1 MLLWISLSALT
12 AGVVGALLW
21 SYRRAETASGGA
33 ARADVAVY
41 ADQLEQIAA
50 DHARGLLSE
59 AEAVSARA
67 EVARRLL
74 NRKAAEGA
82 AGEASAPSRTSDRV
96 ASTALLAIPVLAVA
110 LYAVLG
116 SPDLPDQP
124 RSGRTPEEAARTQV
138 DAMVARVE
146 QRLREAPEDG
156 TGWDVIAP
164 IYLRLGRYGQAA
176 EAYAN
181 ANRILGETPGRLAGF
196 AQSEILANN
205 GVVNPNAR
213 TAAERLLA
221 AEPGRLDAR
230 LWLTLGLEQDGKF
243 DAALAGYKGLLASP
257 GMTDEM
263 KAAIEQ
269 RISFVDRLSRG
280 ETVEPKGAG
289 APPAGAAEPARPAGD
304 AAPPAPADQQA
315 MIEDMVARLAA
326 RLEADGRDPAG
337 WAQLMR
343 SYMVLGRKDAA
354 AKALAAARAALK
366 DDAAALKTVDDAAA
380 ELGVDGAREPEVDG
394 K

>member
-1 MLLWISLSALT
+1 MMLLWISLSALT

-21 SYRRAETASGGA
+21 TYRRADVEAGDA

-41 ADQLEQIAA
+41 ADQLEQIEA

-59 AEAVSARA
+59 AEAASARA

-74 NRKAAEGA
+74 NRKAADGVGGTA
-82 AGEASAPSRTSDRV
+82 AMPSRMSDRLT
-96 ASTALLAIPVLAVA
+96 STVLLAIPVLAVA
-110 LYAVLG
+110 LYAILG

-124 RSGRTPEEAARTQV
+124 RSGRSPEQAARNQV

-146 QRLREAPEDG
+146 QRLREAPQDG

-181 ANRILGETPGRLAGF
+181 ANRLLGETPARLAGF
-196 AQSEILANN
+196 AQAEILANN

-213 TAAERLLA
+213 AAAERLLA

-230 LWLTLGLEQDGKF
+230 LWLALGLEQDGKF
-243 DAALAGYKGLLASP
+243 DAALADYRALLAAP

-269 RISFVDRLSRG
+269 RIAFVERLARG
-280 ETVEPKGAG
+280 ETVEP
-289 APPAGAAEPARPAGD
+289 PAGPAEGPAPQ
-304 AAPPAPADQQA
+304 APADQQA
-315 MIEDMVARLAA
+315 MIEGMVARLAA

-343 SYMVLGRKDAA
+343 SYMVLGRPEAA

-366 DDAAALKTVDDAAA
+366 DDAAALKAVNDAAA
-380 ELGVDGAREPEVDG
+380 ELGVKGGREPEVE
-394 K
+394 KK

>member
-21 SYRRAETASGGA
+21 TYRRADVEAGDA

-41 ADQLEQIAA
+41 ADQLAQIET

-59 AEAVSARA
+59 AEAASARA

-74 NRKAAEGA
+74 SRKV
-82 AGEASAPSRTSDRV
+82 AGGGSGVTVAPSRMSDRL
-96 ASTALLAIPVLAVA
+96 TATVLLAIPVLAVA
-110 LYAVLG
+110 LYAGLG

-124 RSGRTPEEAARTQV
+124 RSGRSPEQAARTQV
-138 DAMVARVE
+138 EAMVARVE

-181 ANRILGETPGRLAGF
+181 ANRLLGETPARLAGF
-196 AQSEILANN
+196 AQAEILANN
-205 GVVNPNAR
+205 GIVNPNAR
-213 TAAERLLA
+213 AAAERLLA

-243 DAALAGYKGLLASP
+243 DAALADYKALLAAP

-269 RISFVDRLSRG
+269 RIAFVERLARG
-280 ETVEPKGAG
+280 ETVEP
-289 APPAGAAEPARPAGD
+289 PAGAKAGPGD
-304 AAPPAPADQQA
+304 GAAPQAPADQQA
-315 MIEDMVARLAA
+315 MIEGMVARLAA

-343 SYMVLGRKDAA
+343 SYMVLGRPEAA
-354 AKALAAARAALK
+354 VKALAAARAALK
-366 DDAAALKTVDDAAA
+366 DDAAALKSVNDSAA
-380 ELGVDGAREPEVDG
+380 ELGVEGGREPEME
-394 K
+394 KK

>member
-1 MLLWISLSALT
+1 MMLLWISLSALT

-21 SYRRAETASGGA
+21 TYRRADVEAGDA

-41 ADQLEQIAA
+41 ADQLEQIEA

-59 AEAVSARA
+59 AEAASARA

-74 NRKAAEGA
+74 NRKAADGVGGTA
-82 AGEASAPSRTSDRV
+82 AMPSRMSDRLT
-96 ASTALLAIPVLAVA
+96 STVLLAIPVLAVA
-110 LYAVLG
+110 LYAILG

-124 RSGRTPEEAARTQV
+124 RSGRSPEQAARNQV

-146 QRLREAPEDG
+146 QRLREAPQDG

-181 ANRILGETPGRLAGF
+181 ANRLLGETPARLAGF
-196 AQSEILANN
+196 AQAEILANN

-213 TAAERLLA
+213 AAAERLLA

-243 DAALAGYKGLLASP
+243 DAALADYRALLAAP
-257 GMTDEM
+257 GMTEEM

-269 RISFVDRLSRG
+269 RIAFVERLARG
-280 ETVEPKGAG
+280 ETVEP
-289 APPAGAAEPARPAGD
+289 PAGPAEGPAPQ
-304 AAPPAPADQQA
+304 APADQQA
-315 MIEDMVARLAA
+315 MIEGMVARLAA

-343 SYMVLGRKDAA
+343 SYMVLGRPEAA

-366 DDAAALKTVDDAAA
+366 DDAAALKAVNDAAA
-380 ELGVDGAREPEVDG
+380 ELGVKGGREPEVE
-394 K
+394 KK

>member
-21 SYRRAETASGGA
+21 TYRRADVEAGDA

-41 ADQLEQIAA
+41 ADQLEQIEA

-59 AEAVSARA
+59 AEAASARA

-74 NRKAAEGA
+74 NRKAADGVGGTA
-82 AGEASAPSRTSDRV
+82 AMPSRMSDRLT
-96 ASTALLAIPVLAVA
+96 STVLLAIPVLAVA
-110 LYAVLG
+110 LYAILG

-124 RSGRTPEEAARTQV
+124 RSGRSPEQAARNQV

-146 QRLREAPEDG
+146 QRLREAPQDG

-181 ANRILGETPGRLAGF
+181 ANRLLGETPARLAGF
-196 AQSEILANN
+196 AQAEILANN

-213 TAAERLLA
+213 AAAERLLA

-243 DAALAGYKGLLASP
+243 DAALADYRALLAAP

-269 RISFVDRLSRG
+269 RIAFVERLARG
-280 ETVEPKGAG
+280 ETVEP
-289 APPAGAAEPARPAGD
+289 PAGPAEGPAPQ
-304 AAPPAPADQQA
+304 APADQQA
-315 MIEDMVARLAA
+315 MIEGMVARLAA

-343 SYMVLGRKDAA
+343 SYMVLGRPEAA

-366 DDAAALKTVDDAAA
+366 DDAAALKAVNDAAA
-380 ELGVDGAREPEVDG
+380 ELGVKGGREPEVE
-394 K
+394 KK

>member
-1 MLLWISLSALT
+1 MMLLWISLSALT

-21 SYRRAETASGGA
+21 TYRRADVEAGDA

-41 ADQLEQIAA
+41 ADQLAQIES

-59 AEAVSARA
+59 AEAASARA

-74 NRKAAEGA
+74 SRKVAGGGA
-82 AGEASAPSRTSDRV
+82 GVPVAPSRMSDRL
-96 ASTALLAIPVLAVA
+96 TATVLLGIPVLAVA
-110 LYAVLG
+110 LYAGLG

-124 RSGRTPEEAARTQV
+124 RSGRSPQEAARTQV
-138 DAMVARVE
+138 EAMVARVE

-181 ANRILGETPGRLAGF
+181 ANRLLGETPARLAGF
-196 AQSEILANN
+196 AQAEILANN
-205 GVVNPNAR
+205 GIVNPNAR
-213 TAAERLLA
+213 AAAERLLA

-243 DAALAGYKGLLASP
+243 DAALADYKALLAAP

-269 RISFVDRLSRG
+269 RIAFVERLARG
-280 ETVEPKGAG
+280 ETV
-289 APPAGAAEPARPAGD
+289 APPARPGPGDGAAPQ
-304 AAPPAPADQQA
+304 APADQQA
-315 MIEDMVARLAA
+315 MIEGMVARLAA

-343 SYMVLGRKDAA
+343 SYMVLGRPEAA

-366 DDAAALKTVDDAAA
+366 DDAAALKSVNDAAA
-380 ELGVDGAREPEVDG
+380 ELGVAGGREPEVE
-394 K
+394 KK

>member
-1 MLLWISLSALT
+1 MMLLWISLSALT

-21 SYRRAETASGGA
+21 TYRRADVEAGDA

-41 ADQLEQIAA
+41 ADQLEQIEA

-59 AEAVSARA
+59 AEAASARA

-74 NRKAAEGA
+74 NRKAADGVGGTA
-82 AGEASAPSRTSDRV
+82 AMPSRMSDRLT
-96 ASTALLAIPVLAVA
+96 STVLLAIPVLAVA
-110 LYAVLG
+110 LYAILG

-124 RSGRTPEEAARTQV
+124 RSGRSPEQAARNQV

-146 QRLREAPEDG
+146 QRLREAPQDG

-181 ANRILGETPGRLAGF
+181 ANRLLGETPARLAGF
-196 AQSEILANN
+196 AQAEILANN

-213 TAAERLLA
+213 AAAERLLA

-243 DAALAGYKGLLASP
+243 DAALADYRALLAAP

-269 RISFVDRLSRG
+269 RIAFVERLARG
-280 ETVEPKGAG
+280 ETVEP
-289 APPAGAAEPARPAGD
+289 PAGPAEGPAPQ
-304 AAPPAPADQQA
+304 APADQQA
-315 MIEDMVARLAA
+315 MIEGMVARLAA

-343 SYMVLGRKDAA
+343 SYMVLGRPEAA

-366 DDAAALKTVDDAAA
+366 DDAAALKAVNDAAA
-380 ELGVDGAREPEVDG
+380 ELGVKGGREPEVE
-394 K
+394 KK